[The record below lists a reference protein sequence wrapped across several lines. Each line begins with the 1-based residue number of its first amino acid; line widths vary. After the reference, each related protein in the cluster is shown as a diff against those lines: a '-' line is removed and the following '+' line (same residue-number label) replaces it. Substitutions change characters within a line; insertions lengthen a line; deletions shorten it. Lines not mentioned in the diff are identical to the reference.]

1 MKRIAKYIPAFLTL
15 TGVLLFS
22 SCKKGV
28 PSSLLQPKEME
39 DVLYDYHLA
48 QAVGN
53 DFNGE
58 ERYMKELI
66 LRDVFEKHH
75 TTQAQ
80 FDSSLVWYT
89 RNTQRLSQIYENL
102 SKRYQKVDSA
112 LVVIEEGQAQRAKAI
127 VGDTVDIWTNERL
140 CCLSTVPLANKL
152 VFNIETTDTNFKAR
166 DSYRWTLDAHF
177 LQRDTAGRYALM
189 QLSVLYRNDS
199 TASVHKNLAEGRNSL
214 FLPTDTLPILSV
226 RGDVYF
232 RNDTTDGQIR
242 TLLLHGISLMRYHT
256 YGEPETEKNAED
268 SLATAVA
275 AKDSL
280 KNESQRPEG
289 KDTIVVDSTKEK
301 QLRLSPK
308 ELREQSRP
316 QQLRKN
322 SKPVP
327 KVTPGNGNRRTRQ
340 TPNRR

>member
-1 MKRIAKYIPAFLTL
+1 MKRIARYIPALLTL
-15 TGVLLFS
+15 TGIFLLS

-48 QAVGN
+48 QAVSN

-58 ERYMKELI
+58 ERYKKELI
-66 LRDVFEKHH
+66 LRDVFEKYH
-75 TTQAQ
+75 TTQEQ

-89 RNTQRLSQIYENL
+89 RNTQRLSDIYENL
-102 SKRYQKVDSA
+102 SKRYQKADSA
-112 LVVIEEGQAQRAKAI
+112 LVVIEEGQVQRAKAI
-127 VGDTVDIWTNERL
+127 VGDTVDIWIGERL
-140 CCLSTVPLANKL
+140 CCLSTVPLTNKL
-152 VFNIETTDTNFKAR
+152 TFNIEATDTNFKAR

-177 LQRDTAGRYALM
+177 LQRDTAGQYALM
-189 QLSVLYRNDS
+189 QLNVHYKNDS
-199 TASVHKNLAEGRNSL
+199 TASVSKALAEGQNSL
-214 FLPTDTLPILSV
+214 YLPTDTLPIQSV

-232 RNDTTDGQIR
+232 KNDTTGESIR
-242 TLLLHGISLMRYHT
+242 TLLLHKISLMRYHT
-256 YGEPETEKNAED
+256 YGEPETEKVVED

-280 KNESQRPEG
+280 KNEARQPEE
-289 KDTIVVDSTKEK
+289 KDSVAVDSLAEK

-308 ELREQSRP
+308 ELREQNRP

-327 KVTPGNGNRRTRQ
+327 KVTPNNGNRRTRQ
-340 TPNRR
+340 TANRR